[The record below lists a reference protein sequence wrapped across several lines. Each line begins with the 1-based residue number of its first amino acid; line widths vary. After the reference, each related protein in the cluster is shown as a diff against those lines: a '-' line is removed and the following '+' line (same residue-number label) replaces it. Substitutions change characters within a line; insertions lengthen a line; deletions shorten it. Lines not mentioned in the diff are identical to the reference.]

1 MLKIEKDEKGIGK
14 GFGLSSRFAAAD
26 ESYFHFLVAVRAGDV
41 DSDEL
46 AEYPLRHR
54 RYHRIDVV
62 KTLVEQIE
70 ASFQAL

>member
-14 GFGLSSRFAAAD
+14 GLGLSSRLAAAD
-26 ESYFHFLVAVRAGDV
+26 ESDFHFLVAVRTGDV
-41 DSDEL
+41 DSDKL

-54 RYHRIDVV
+54 RDHRIDVV